1 MVRLDQP
8 GPAGRRPGR
17 VRGPARAAHRVLP
30 RRRAVRSAKRVLDQL
45 TMPGADAIRADA
57 RRFQQL
63 VASDAGQGP
72 HGRPCSGRACRPVGR
87 LNSTSATAS
96 EPFNRETDLVIC
108 ALLTARWRKQSRV
121 RRIRSGPCFC
131 PPSHYVIIL
140 AISRQCPVVASV
152 QMPLTVSTAN
162 AHHHER
168 ELLHTRCLCTPTV
181 AYAVPSRKRLR
192 TSVGLSRFPDGARAG
207 FIRYSLAPL
216 NCWPGDSAG
225 NTRPRGRRTARG

>member
-1 MVRLDQP
+1 MRRR
-8 GPAGRRPGR
+8 AGALSHLASSTSPR
-17 VRGPARAAHRVLP
+17 LP
-30 RRRAVRSAKRVLDQL
+30 RRQRRTDRRRLWRSDLEHARGLPARQ
-45 TMPGADAIRADA
+45 TERSFGSAAD
-57 RRFQQL
+57 
-63 VASDAGQGP
+63 GQS
-72 HGRPCSGRACRPVGR
+72 GRPPGRAY
-87 LNSTSATAS
+87 
-96 EPFNRETDLVIC
+96 
-108 ALLTARWRKQSRV
+108 
-121 RRIRSGPCFC
+121 RRIRSGPCFR

-140 AISRQCPVVASV
+140 AISRQCPVVANV
-152 QMPLTVSTAN
+152 QMPLTVNTAN

-216 NCWPGDSAG
+216 NCWSDDSAG